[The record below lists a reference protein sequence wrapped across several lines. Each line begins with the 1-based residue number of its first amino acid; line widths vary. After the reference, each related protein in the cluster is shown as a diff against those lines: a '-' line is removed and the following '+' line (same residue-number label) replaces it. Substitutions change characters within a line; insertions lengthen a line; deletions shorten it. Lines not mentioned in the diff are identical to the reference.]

1 MGFDPPARRAWLN
14 RLRRR
19 FMSLDAFRVGVLG
32 ASDLLQA
39 LRDGGCSLRVEEEAR
54 LLDALE
60 TEGSARWEILYRPAH
75 EKYDGQ
81 LYEDKPKILG
91 FLRNRYACERIAT

>member
-1 MGFDPPARRAWLN
+1 MGSDPAARRAWLN

-19 FMSLDAFRVGVLG
+19 FTSLDAFRVGILG

-60 TEGSARWEILYRPAH
+60 IEESAR
-75 EKYDGQ
+75 
-81 LYEDKPKILG
+81 
-91 FLRNRYACERIAT
+91 